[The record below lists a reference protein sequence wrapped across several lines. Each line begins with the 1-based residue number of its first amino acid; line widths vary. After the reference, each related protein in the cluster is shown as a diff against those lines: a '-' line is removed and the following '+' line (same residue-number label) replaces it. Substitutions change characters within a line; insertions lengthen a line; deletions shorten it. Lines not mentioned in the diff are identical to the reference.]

1 MYEELNEQCKKVI
14 DKFRKLPR
22 RCQEW
27 FYIAACEQE
36 PEYQAM
42 LQTIEKENERQWV
55 MDIREAYIGS
65 RN

>member
-22 RCQEW
+22 RYQEW

>member
-1 MYEELNEQCKKVI
+1 MYENLDEPCRLIIE
-14 DKFRKLPR
+14 KFLKLPR
-22 RCQEW
+22 RYQEW
-27 FYIAACEQE
+27 FYIAGFEPE

-55 MDIREAYIGS
+55 MDIREAYTGS

>member
-1 MYEELNEQCKKVI
+1 MDEELDEQCKKII
-14 DKFRKLPR
+14 DKFQKLPR
-22 RCQEW
+22 QYQEW